1 MLKPVT
7 GTNTGVNKLL
17 VGQVIGHRGEH
28 TTIILLNVHTVKST
42 LSDLSLY
49 PQINA
54 SLKLYHFFCS
64 KWQVTQRLPSG
75 HCSENKRLQNIKIIR
90 VYKHPYLMGH
100 LYRICFPQVSDII
113 VKYQGGKV

>member
-17 VGQVIGHRGEH
+17 VGQVIGHTGEH

-54 SLKLYHFFCS
+54 SHRDF
-64 KWQVTQRLPSG
+64 QVDIVQR
-75 HCSENKRLQNIKIIR
+75 IKDCKILR
-90 VYKHPYLMGH
+90 
-100 LYRICFPQVSDII
+100 
-113 VKYQGGKV
+113 